1 MPFRKLDI
9 TRKTGEATALATK
22 LEGLIV
28 GQRAPKDA
36 LLSVVDRI
44 QSGFYD
50 KTRPVGIFL
59 FLGPTGTGKTG
70 VAEAFTMGLFNNPK
84 MLMKVD
90 CAEFQHSHEIAKLV
104 GSPPGYLGHR
114 ETHPY
119 FTNNSLKAHRTDAF
133 PFTPILFDEIEK
145 ASDSLWNLLLGI
157 LDKGTLTTGAN
168 EVVDMKPTI
177 ILMTSNVGA
186 SEMSEDK
193 SLGFVG
199 KTTVDDAKL
208 ESIALAAARRKF
220 SPEFLNRID
229 YILNF
234 KTLTEDELKQVLAL
248 QLQLLQDRIVVDSK
262 VLFELRVSSRGLAQ
276 LLVDGYDRRYNA
288 RHLKRTIDKH
298 ISAPLTSLVATGQI
312 MNEDVVIV
320 DYLEGD
326 WRYVA
331 VPRANAPQGDFSGS
345 LP

>member
-1 MPFRKLDI
+1 MSFRKLDI
-9 TRKTGEATALATK
+9 TRKTVKASALAAK
-22 LEGLIV
+22 FENRIV
-28 GQRAPKDA
+28 GQQAAKDA
-36 LLSVVDRI
+36 LTAMLDKY

-50 KTRPVGIFL
+50 KTRPIGIFL

-70 VAEAFTMGLFNNPK
+70 VAEAFTEGLYGDVNK
-84 MLMKVD
+84 LMKVD

-119 FTNNSLKAHRTDAF
+119 FTNDSLKAHRTDLL

-157 LDKGTLTTGAN
+157 LDKGTLTTGTN
-168 EVVDMKPTI
+168 EVVDMKPTVI
-177 ILMTSNVGA
+177 IMTSNVGA
-186 SEMSEDK
+186 MEMSEDK
-193 SLGFVG
+193 SLGFVT
-199 KTTVDDAKL
+199 KKTVDDAKL
-208 ESIALAAARRKF
+208 ADIAMAAARRKF
-220 SPEFLNRID
+220 TPEFLNRID
-229 YILNF
+229 YIINF

-262 VLFELRVSSRGLAQ
+262 VLFELRVSNRGLAQ
-276 LLVDGYDRRYNA
+276 LLAEGYDRRYNA

-298 ISAPLTSLVATGQI
+298 IAAPLTSLVATGQI
-312 MNEDVVIV
+312 DNEEVVII

-331 VPRANAPQGDFSGS
+331 VPRLNAPQGDFSGS